1 MITAILNLG
10 QDVEEDWPLF
20 VKDNKGEDHAVIFIT
35 NISLALAPVEP
46 AINTDQCNVMAGGV
60 LTRGPAVVRVRPG
73 GSR

>member
-20 VKDNKGEDHAVIFIT
+20 VKDNKGQDHAVTFII

-46 AINTDQCNVMAGGV
+46 VINNTVLTTVLAGGV
-60 LTRGPAVVRVRPG
+60 LTW
-73 GSR
+73 